1 MGYYVPQ
8 MQQRY
13 TGYDSGQNTARNLL
27 DAVRM
32 KNQAEMQRRQIAST
46 EGMQQKQ
53 IGSTE
58 KISKA
63 QLENRYDISNLDR
76 QSKEKIAE
84 NADKLARDLQSGRL
98 DWQSLDRED
107 QQSFNKLA
115 QQRGFDNAESM
126 LKSQLDAQAT
136 RQDKDLQFKRDDLA
150 FRTEIGRGQ
159 LGLGRDRLGL
169 DRELGMGRLGLG
181 RDRLSLDTELGRGQL
196 GLGTGRLALDTARLA
211 QDESQFGKSLEEKT
225 RQFDAGLSERGRQFD
240 LGLGEDQRQF
250 NIGDQYRSAAE
261 KRIAGDHAMRMGT
274 ARAQSAL
281 SKDKL
286 REVEEAEIYQKEINR
301 QMEDTNLLQGVYDA
315 LPFTRSTEERVYDQV
330 YERGGEP
337 FKAYPTSYYYD
348 QEPNAMLN
356 PNSLMDL
363 QNNPLLMSNQR
374 ALGTQYLQQP
384 PIF

>member
-196 GLGTGRLALDTARLA
+196 NLGKDRFGLDRTLGTGRLALDTARLA
-211 QDESQFGKSLEEKT
+211 QDESQFGRSLEE
-225 RQFDAGLSERGRQFD
+225 RVRQFD

-286 REVEEAEIYQKEINR
+286 REVEEAEAIQEEINT
-301 QMEDTNLLQGVYDA
+301 QMENTNLLQGVYDA
-315 LPFTRSTEERVYDQV
+315 LPFTRSTEKRVYDQV
-330 YERGGEP
+330 YERAGEP

>member
-1 MGYYVPQ
+1 MAYYVPQ

-46 EGMQQKQ
+46 EGMQEKQ

-58 KISKA
+58 KISKN
-63 QLENRYDISNLDR
+63 QLDSRYNIASMKD
-76 QSKEKIAE
+76 QTQKELAS
-84 NADKLARDLQSGRL
+84 NADKLSRDLQSGRL
-98 DWQSLDRED
+98 EWQTLDRED
-107 QQSFNKLA
+107 QQSFNQLA

-126 LKSQLDAQAT
+126 LRAELGAQAE
-136 RQDKDLQFKRDDLA
+136 RQDKDIAFRDRDLA
-150 FRTEIGRGQ
+150 FRTEIQRGQ
-159 LGLGRDRLGL
+159 LALGQDRLGL
-169 DRELGMGRLGLG
+169 DRQVGLGRLGLD
-181 RDRLSLDTELGRGQL
+181 RDIFGLDRNIR
-196 GLGTGRLALDTARLA
+196 TGRLALDTARLD
-211 QDESQFGKSLEEKT
+211 QDESQYRRSLGEK
-225 RQFDAGLSERGRQFD
+225 GRQFD
-240 LGLGEDQRQF
+240 LSLGESRRQF
-250 NIGDQYRSAAE
+250 NVGDQYRSAAE
-261 KRIAGDHAMRMGT
+261 KRLADDHNRRMAT

-286 REVEEAEIYQKEINR
+286 REIDEAEAIQKEINT

-330 YERGGEP
+330 LERSGAP
-337 FKAYPTSYYYD
+337 FQAYPTSYYYN
-348 QEPNAMLN
+348 QEPDAMLN

-374 ALGTQYLQQP
+374 ALGMRYLQQP
-384 PIF
+384 PNF